1 MWSLIGINRDIHASY
16 ILQSQI
22 LGLKKIVNHTLKSR
36 IAQLVWN
43 EYCSGGWEK
52 EIKKMFLLLCIPSP
66 PIFSFQY
73 FGGCM
78 ATISLFFFFSMLLH
92 ILEEQSFISS

>member
-1 MWSLIGINRDIHASY
+1 
-16 ILQSQI
+16 
-22 LGLKKIVNHTLKSR
+22 
-36 IAQLVWN
+36 VWN

-52 EIKKMFLLLCIPSP
+52 EIKKMLLLLCIPSP

-78 ATISLFFFFSMLLH
+78 ATISLFLIFFNVAPYF
-92 ILEEQSFISS
+92 